1 MYLSLS
7 LYVCVRAH
15 VCDVGHGTM
24 RGAQKGR
31 RVTSEKE
38 AEQEK
43 VIECLSPERKR
54 EDYLRGGRELVREEG

>member
-1 MYLSLS
+1 
-7 LYVCVRAH
+7 
-15 VCDVGHGTM
+15 M

-54 EDYLRGGRELVREEG
+54 EDYLRGGRELVRGEG